1 MKAFDILDVPESKT
15 IKVLLLPSK
24 VAKKIAGPYG
34 TAQDYAPSTMPRA
47 SQAFGAVGYRHDGQ
61 LADAHRG
68 AVVER
73 NSRTI
78 AVNLFTW
85 IAAHRPSARRGPR
98 P

>member
-1 MKAFDILDVPESKT
+1 
-15 IKVLLLPSK
+15 
-24 VAKKIAGPYG
+24 
-34 TAQDYAPSTMPRA
+34 MPRA

-61 LADAHRG
+61 LAAAHRG